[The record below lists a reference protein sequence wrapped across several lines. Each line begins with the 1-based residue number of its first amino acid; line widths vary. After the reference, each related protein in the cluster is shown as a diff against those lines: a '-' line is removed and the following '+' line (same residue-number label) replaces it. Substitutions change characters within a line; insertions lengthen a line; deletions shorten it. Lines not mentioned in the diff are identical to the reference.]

1 MSQQDEPAVHAPG
14 APPAT
19 GGPGSAAAGVPGGQ
33 SPSGATAAGE
43 TAADEQQPEPET
55 VAADATSGAPTARA
69 VPGQLPGP
77 TVPPVP
83 VPGTPPGMT
92 YPAVLAAEAPSPAD
106 GIEHGVKEEG
116 SDASTASPGSYVA
129 LAPLGQ
135 PDGTND
141 TRAR

>member
-1 MSQQDEPAVHAPG
+1 
-14 APPAT
+14 
-19 GGPGSAAAGVPGGQ
+19 
-33 SPSGATAAGE
+33 SPSGAASSGE
-43 TAADEQQPEPET
+43 TATDERATDGRAPVEQAVQ
-55 VAADATSGAPTARA
+55 ADATSGAPVARA

-77 TVPPVP
+77 AVPPVP

-92 YPAVLAAEAPSPAD
+92 YPAVMVGEAPSPED
-106 GIEHGVKEEG
+106 GIEHGEKSED

-129 LAPLGQ
+129 LAPPGY